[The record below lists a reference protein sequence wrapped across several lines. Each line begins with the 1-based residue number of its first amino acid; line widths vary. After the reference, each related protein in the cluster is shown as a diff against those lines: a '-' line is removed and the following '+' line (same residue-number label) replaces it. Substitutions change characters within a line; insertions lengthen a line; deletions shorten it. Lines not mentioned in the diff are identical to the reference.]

1 MDTARPTSAGTR
13 LEPRV
18 SEEPGGPKPAMRQLW
33 SDQVVFTRQYV
44 IAAVT
49 GRPVSEVLTKLLGRV
64 VAPIATAPGVRE
76 LIPHFS
82 DGDAAAVG
90 LLRTMEATGDALAA
104 SFGEDSANVLVSLLR
119 RHVLIAVKL
128 LSAARSGH
136 IERFKKEDER
146 WISSASEIAA
156 FLSSLTPAW
165 PRDVL
170 EQHLQLLVQLTKNEA
185 VARVAGNHVV
195 DLRTHDAIH
204 EEAMVIADLMATGLA
219 QTSRQHRQQDGDTDR
234 NE

>member
-1 MDTARPTSAGTR
+1 
-13 LEPRV
+13 
-18 SEEPGGPKPAMRQLW
+18 MRQLW

-44 IAAVT
+44 IAAVA

-90 LLRTMEATGDALAA
+90 LLTTMEATGDALAA
-104 SFGEDSANVLVSLLR
+104 SFGEASANELVKLLR

-128 LSAARSGH
+128 LSAARAGH

-165 PRDVL
+165 PRAVL

-204 EEAMVIADLMATGLA
+204 AEAMVIADLMDEGLA
-219 QTSRQHRQQDGDTDR
+219 QTSRQHRQQVGDKNR